1 MNKDSSEE
9 ENVESDDEDEDT
21 EEESITNIN
30 LDALRGI
37 PGSFNLDTP
46 MFAGD
51 GQTTQFKRKG
61 ANKQQRDENGRF
73 VSSKGKSNGY
83 KKKGYNKNRDEE

>member
-1 MNKDSSEE
+1 
-9 ENVESDDEDEDT
+9 
-21 EEESITNIN
+21 
-30 LDALRGI
+30 
-37 PGSFNLDTP
+37 

-61 ANKQQRDENGRF
+61 SNKQQRDENGRF